1 MCTIIAHLANTICC
15 ITLRSQYT
23 MLGIPPTCRRAGEYL
38 PVAYTFG
45 FSRAGPGPC
54 SDAER
59 VQRGW
64 PTTIDC
70 RERSIPFRPK
80 ELREFGVA
88 LGVEWDWNWQTT
100 NKGSDET
107 RRQTQTHAP
116 SLVQHVSTLS
126 PNKAASRIERQE
138 TRDRGIVH
146 LQKYKQLTAPPI
158 ESQPQQLQCL
168 SLSRPP
174 PALAP
179 RGAPPGETTTTQQ
192 GASEPQ
198 EDPVATPAARTS
210 SGEVLSCG
218 TWGVRDSRE
227 GYWRRGVGA
236 MRIPLGSHQQLQ
248 QALLVGGIAGTG
260 EAVKVRGSPSPA
272 EGLKLGSGGMGL
284 GEHTGS
290 SGGGS
295 SGSGS
300 NVKKLDK
307 DKGEETGDE
316 GDDDGYDEDEEGG
329 DDDDDGEVE
338 DEDEVMSEI
347 QTGLLVRRT
356 ESRSKSGLSSGSGF
370 FGSMEMDCDGEK
382 TDEDPEPDPETEEAP
397 TTDTGE
403 VGGSTTDDGATRETS
418 VAPAAKPATATGVW
432 KKAPPPPSAMP
443 AGKVAKSSTRESD
456 REKEWKDKAARDK
469 IKMPPPPPMVKRA
482 ASTATKG
489 GVRPPV
495 KEGTTT
501 SSRARAISN
510 ATSSHSTTTGL
521 SRGTSVRKGMV
532 TKEDGGAITAG
543 VKPRNAADS
552 KTQTKPSS
560 STTPPTTTAASTTM
574 TRQMRTRSIAGGTPH
589 TQTSSTSRQNGA
601 TTGTDSEDLTA
612 ANRRTGLVKRPRP
625 QSMFLPPGTKS
636 GTEKEADSGA
646 PPSPTAAG
654 PTSSRPRQPPASSKD
669 SRKPSTR
676 TPATSG
682 ATTQTTT
689 TTTSSHR
696 RNPSEA
702 QPTTRPP
709 RPEFTT
715 LQKDYST
722 PTPIPKPA
730 ETTST
735 TTLLP
740 DAPTLQ
746 KQTHLLQLLLLHN
759 TAIQSFQSLH
769 SSAHII
775 LSARYQATVDLYNH
789 VRTRLLSD
797 ARAADLAVLRK
808 ILEATPQVPPV
819 GGVARWGTASG
830 RRLSGSREHL
840 ATGDGRRRTLSGEM
854 CSPVEE
860 RIQVLSESVKRV
872 EGLLRKGG
880 EVSRVRAGWEGW
892 VERRKG
898 GTEGREDGLPKQWHR
913 DWATVKRKVEVAVDG
928 VRDFWVAYQH
938 VLSQSQSHLGGNGSA
953 GEGAGAGGV
962 ERGGTLVRMVMG
974 YLELGEDVVR
984 ELEEMKA
991 LEKLWVEEGRER
1003 MRRVVMG
1010 VMAEGLGARG
1020 SLWTVKLVND
1030 GVRSRFVYIFGV
1042 VLSETKKAN
1051 YMYMEVKTQTQL

>member
-1 MCTIIAHLANTICC
+1 M
-15 ITLRSQYT
+15 TL
-23 MLGIPPTCRRAGEYL
+23 G
-38 PVAYTFG
+38 
-45 FSRAGPGPC
+45 
-54 SDAER
+54 
-59 VQRGW
+59 
-64 PTTIDC
+64 
-70 RERSIPFRPK
+70 
-80 ELREFGVA
+80 
-88 LGVEWDWNWQTT
+88 
-100 NKGSDET
+100 GS
-107 RRQTQTHAP
+107 
-116 SLVQHVSTLS
+116 
-126 PNKAASRIERQE
+126 
-138 TRDRGIVH
+138 
-146 LQKYKQLTAPPI
+146 
-158 ESQPQQLQCL
+158 
-168 SLSRPP
+168 
-174 PALAP
+174 
-179 RGAPPGETTTTQQ
+179 GAPGR
-192 GASEPQ
+192 
-198 EDPVATPAARTS
+198 AT
-210 SGEVLSCG
+210 GG
-218 TWGVRDSRE
+218 G
-227 GYWRRGVGA
+227 GVGA
-236 MRIPLGSHQQLQ
+236 VRIPLGSHQQLQ
-248 QALLVGGIAGTG
+248 QALLVGGIAGAG

-272 EGLKLGSGGMGL
+272 EGLRLGSGGMRL
-284 GEHTGS
+284 GEDSGS

-307 DKGEETGDE
+307 DKDEETGDE

-329 DDDDDGEVE
+329 DDDDGEVE
-338 DEDEVMSEI
+338 DENEVMSEI

-356 ESRSKSGLSSGSGF
+356 ESRSKGGLSSGSGF
-370 FGSMEMDCDGEK
+370 FGSMEMDCDEEK
-382 TDEDPEPDPETEEAP
+382 TDEDPEPDLETEEAP

-403 VGGSTTDDGATRETS
+403 MGDSTTDDGATRETS

-432 KKAPPPPSAMP
+432 KKAPPPPLAPP
-443 AGKVAKSSTRESD
+443 AGKVARSSTRESD
-456 REKEWKDKAARDK
+456 REKDRKDKEARDK

-489 GVRPPV
+489 AVRPAM

-510 ATSSHSTTTGL
+510 ATSSHTTTTGL
-521 SRGTSVRKGMV
+521 SRATSVRKGMGMV
-532 TKEDGGAITAG
+532 TKEDGGAITTAG

-552 KTQTKPSS
+552 KTQTKPGS
-560 STTPPTTTAASTTM
+560 STTPPTTTAASTAT
-574 TRQMRTRSIAGGTPH
+574 TRQMRTRSIAGGTAP

-601 TTGTDSEDLTA
+601 TTGTDSEDLIA

-636 GTEKEADSGA
+636 GTEKESDSGA

-654 PTSSRPRQPPASSKD
+654 PTSSRPRQPPVSSKD

-676 TPATSG
+676 TPAASG
-682 ATTQTTT
+682 ASTQTTT
-689 TTTSSHR
+689 TTISSHR

-702 QPTTRPP
+702 QPTIRPP

-759 TAIQSFQSLH
+759 TAIESFQSLH
-769 SSAHII
+769 SSAHTI

-808 ILEATPQVPPV
+808 IWEATPQVPPV

-860 RIQVLSESVKRV
+860 RIQVLSESMKRV

-898 GTEGREDGLPKQWHR
+898 ASEEREDGLPKQWHR

-938 VLSQSQSHLGGNGSA
+938 VLSQSQSRLGWGGSA
-953 GEGAGAGGV
+953 VEGAGAGGV
-962 ERGGTLVRMVMG
+962 DRGGTLMRMVMG
-974 YLELGEDVVR
+974 YLELGEDAVR

-1003 MRRVVMG
+1003 MRRVVME
-1010 VMAEGLGARG
+1010 VMAEELGARG
-1020 SLWTVKLVND
+1020 EVGDRKS
-1030 GVRSRFVYIFGV
+1030 V
-1042 VLSETKKAN
+1042 V
-1051 YMYMEVKTQTQL
+1051 